1 MKRMMAMMLALVLA
15 LTMPAAAAVEV
26 DDYSGALA
34 MSRLGLYDDVL
45 DTGALSAAITRG
57 EGTALLMRLIGGA
70 HAAPAGCRHPFT
82 DVPDELRD
90 AVAWAYTNGLTRGIS
105 ETEFAP
111 EAPMTRTMF
120 LTMLFR
126 ALGYRDGVDFDW
138 AEAEQLCRWA
148 GLEAEED
155 DGAFTLSD
163 ALALTRFALR
173 CVPVDQEV
181 TDGIWMRLAAQTAGT
196 ITGDAAAVFADD
208 ILGPTVRM
216 NDRYGNVVEAAS
228 ELRTVGIGG
237 AFTDPAVERFPLS
250 LTFDGQTLALPDGAA
265 AYRCRIP
272 GVWSVYHAT
281 YVPLTATLEALGFR
295 LYFDR
300 HTGTLSGT
308 TQYGEL
314 SPVTGEAG
322 ILADAAQAELKFCRA
337 AFDIVLDGR
346 AVDFGRYL
354 NLKADGVSV
363 YEEALLMMV
372 GWEYYIPLDLL
383 ARTLGVGTDG
393 EAHLFSERLTKYTYP
408 NNSAV
413 YRDADGQYILL
424 WGGETL
430 RFSGL
435 PGAEVAYFDWH
446 DERGSGVFDTVRL
459 QLVDASGR
467 RENHVIDLL
476 AMKHVSSTLYDYVEL
491 AAQPAWGITLRG
503 VVAPHWGNSG
513 NGMYCNHFAL
523 TVGERTVWFEEN
535 ALMMYAY
542 KPGGGVSLA
551 MRDEGRTVEITL
563 CTQMRSDGMMEDFRV
578 IGFDCET
585 LERLY

>member
-1 MKRMMAMMLALVLA
+1 MKRMFAMMLVLA
-15 LTMPAAAAVEV
+15 MMFTLPAAAAVEV
-26 DDYSGALA
+26 DDYSDALVL
-34 MSRLGLYDDVL
+34 SRLGLYDDVL
-45 DTGALSAAITRG
+45 RTGDLSAPLTRG

-70 HAAPAGCRHPFT
+70 HTVPAGCRHPFG
-82 DVPDELRD
+82 DVPAGLRD
-90 AVAWAYTNGLTRGIS
+90 AVAWAYTNGLTMGIS
-105 ETEFAP
+105 KTEFAP
-111 EAPMTRTMF
+111 EMPMTRAMY

-126 ALGYRDGVDFDW
+126 ALGYRDGVDFTW

-148 GLEAEED
+148 GLAAEAD
-155 DGAFTLSD
+155 DGAFTLGD
-163 ALALTRFALR
+163 ALSLTRFALR
-173 CVPVDQEV
+173 CVPVNQEV
-181 TDGIWMRLAAQTAGT
+181 TDGVWMRLLARTAGT
-196 ITGDAAAVFADD
+196 VTGDAAAVFAED

-216 NDRYGNVVEAAS
+216 NDRYGNVIEAAS
-228 ELRTVGIGG
+228 ALRTVGIGG
-237 AFTDPAVERFPLS
+237 AFTNPAIERFPLS

-281 YVPLTATLEALGFR
+281 YVPLTATLEALGFS

-300 HTGTLSGT
+300 HTGTLSGVT
-308 TQYGEL
+308 AHGEV
-314 SPVTGEAG
+314 SPAFGEAG
-322 ILADAAQAELKFCRA
+322 TMPSGEMPEMKFCRA
-337 AFDIVLDGR
+337 AFRLVLDGR
-346 AVDFGRYL
+346 EVDFGRYL
-354 NLKADGVSV
+354 NLKADGKPV

-372 GWEYYIPLDLL
+372 GWEYYVPLDLL
-383 ARTLGVGTDG
+383 ARTLGIGTDG
-393 EAHLFSERLTKYTYP
+393 EEHLFSERLTKYTYP

-413 YRDADGQYILL
+413 FRGADGHYILR

-430 RFSGL
+430 IFSGL

-476 AMKHVSSTLYDYVEL
+476 AMKHVSSMLYDYVEL

-513 NGMYCNHFAL
+513 SGMYCNHFAL